1 MFQIDCYLFIE
12 NVYSRVSWVVLL
24 LVQGISRTEAEHA
37 IKMIQ
42 GPISCPF
49 SCPFSRHSSN
59 LLSSHLDLYLHC
71 SHKPAGDT
79 LNPCGIPGRTGVLL
93 GAGSWSMGAEGVC
106 VSATVLEP
114 GSLKVTIGTPDPDP
128 RAAPETAL
136 NPTFP
141 CSPPCTASCSSRCLL
156 FLNLL
161 LQ

>member
-1 MFQIDCYLFIE
+1 MVTF
-12 NVYSRVSWVVLL
+12 
-24 LVQGISRTEAEHA
+24 
-37 IKMIQ
+37 
-42 GPISCPF
+42 
-49 SCPFSRHSSN
+49 
-59 LLSSHLDLYLHC
+59 SHLDLYLYC
-71 SHKPAGDT
+71 SHKPAGNT

-114 GSLKVTIGTPDPDP
+114 GSLKVTIGTPEEP
-128 RAAPETAL
+128 AAL

-156 FLNLL
+156 FLNLR

>member
-1 MFQIDCYLFIE
+1 MQSST
-12 NVYSRVSWVVLL
+12 N
-24 LVQGISRTEAEHA
+24 
-37 IKMIQ
+37 
-42 GPISCPF
+42 GP
-49 SCPFSRHSSN
+49 RH
-59 LLSSHLDLYLHC
+59 LLSWSWTCYKNDSKVQFLVHFLVHFRSISATLYPFVLIFYLHC

-114 GSLKVTIGTPDPDP
+114 GSLKVTIGTPDTGP

-136 NPTFP
+136 NPTLP
-141 CSPPCTASCSSRCLL
+141 YSPPCTASCSSRCLL